1 MRLMGDLESELL
13 GDDGSLLMGGLGD
26 GLSLVGYW
34 IDIFWLFIGWLGIIE
49 VGLIEL
55 VWEMYW
61 F

>member
-13 GDDGSLLMGGLGD
+13 GDDDSLLMGGLGD
-26 GLSLVGYW
+26 GLSLVGYC
-34 IDIFWLFIGWLGIIE
+34 IDIFWLLIGWLGITE

-55 VWEMYW
+55 VWEMCW